1 MRIYTKT
8 GDDGTTG
15 LFDGSRVRKDH
26 LRIETYGTI
35 DEANAHLGLAA
46 GVCTHPAL
54 AALLNDLMHQLF
66 TLGADLA
73 TPQGGANEA
82 RIKRVQ
88 PERIVWMEST
98 MDQLTEQLP
107 PLVNFILPGGSPCA
121 AHINVARTVCR
132 RAERWLVHLA
142 AQETINP
149 YALTYVNRL
158 GDLLFVLA
166 RWANHLEG
174 MPDVIWT
181 QA

>member
-73 TPQGGANEA
+73 TPHGSDNEA

-88 PERIVWMEST
+88 PERIVWMEAT
-98 MDQLTEQLP
+98 MDRLTEQLP
-107 PLVNFILPGGSPCA
+107 PLANFILPGGSTCA

-132 RAERWLVHLA
+132 RAERWLVPLA

-166 RWANHLEG
+166 RWANHMEG
-174 MPDVIWT
+174 VPDVLWT
-181 QA
+181 QD